1 MAMNSLIE
9 NYLLSGDL
17 GNLFVSELGWDNPPD
32 HRKMTVKLGDEQN
45 FEIYPIAYKRGIYI
59 YACNSIPSKYS
70 MEAIDLEISKRSLE
84 RLVVYLGDNQQ
95 IWRWPEPR
103 KSGGV
108 HYVNHYFHK
117 NGNNSDI
124 LQRLSGIRFELS
136 EESSLSLLSVRERV
150 RNSFSAEEVTT
161 RFYQE
166 FQANHE
172 ALVESIKGID
182 VEDFVGWY
190 ASLLLNRL
198 MFIYFLQ
205 KKGFLNDDIDYLRNS
220 LTKIRQL
227 KGSNKFYQ
235 FYRDFL
241 LVLFHDGL
249 GSDEASSLDS
259 EITSILGEIP
269 YINGGIFAKHVL
281 EESYDIDIPDVVFEQ
296 IFNFF
301 DHYKWHLDTRSS
313 AEPGT
318 INPDIL
324 GYIFEKYVN
333 QKEQGAFYTK
343 EDVTGFMTSN
353 TILPVFLDSISK
365 FSNIDFDLV
374 RSNPPRYIP
383 EALRFGCELDLP
395 VEIAAADVNEVG
407 LLDDIASK
415 NMGLPGERWREV
427 LERRDK
433 VLWLEQH
440 LSSHDHLDVDELITS
455 NLDLLTFTLDNL
467 DKINDPKVLT
477 QIWDCLTDI
486 RVIDPTCGSGAF
498 LFAAL
503 HLLSAVY
510 AKLLELLN
518 KVSEQSPSSRKIVSP
533 ILEQIAKHPNQ
544 DYFLWKTIVLENL
557 YGVDLMVEATEIA
570 RLRLF
575 LALASKLEKKEDIE
589 PLPDLDMNIKVG
601 NLLVGSASLADA
613 EQKMFG
619 DIIMAS
625 KFEDLKKVALDLGR
639 SYDKFVQAQKS
650 GLSQK
655 EFESIKKEH
664 EVATQKARDE
674 FDHMFFEC
682 DGHYSSQDF
691 ALWKKSHDPF
701 HWFIEFPEAMAAG
714 GFDAVIGNPPYIAK
728 RKIEDYTYSGF
739 ATDNCPDIYA
749 PCMERSASIISS
761 RGAFS
766 MIVPISFQFSDDFS
780 KAREIMANYLPA
792 RWVSTYSRNPA
803 SLFDAAVGVRS
814 TILVSRKSSALLAV
828 TGLRRWYSDFRP
840 FLFETTS
847 YTGVEGI
854 SVEEPWPRL
863 ASKDIV
869 DFHKAL
875 LEKKMRLKHAHR
887 KSTNIVG
894 FKNIALYYIS
904 SFLEEPPTWSLEGE
918 VISQTKI
925 SELTFDSEDDKL
937 IAFGVT
943 AGRIAGWWWGAFGD
957 DFDVTGGLLY
967 SIPIDP
973 KKIVKNRKKILALV
987 RKLEKEQR
995 KNPLVTK
1002 YKGKWMGNYDMSR
1015 CRSVTDEIDRL
1026 ILDEFGLLDY
1036 WPSVLYVDQT
1046 LAKVTGERPG
1056 TLRKWPF
1063 PLE

>member
-1 MAMNSLIE
+1 MASSIE
-9 NYLLSGDL
+9 SYLEKEDFD
-17 GNLFVSELGWDNPPD
+17 NLFVSELGWDNPPD
-32 HRKMTVKLGDEQN
+32 HRKLAVKLAEDQN
-45 FEIYPIAYKRGIYI
+45 FEIYPVAYKRGIYI
-59 YACNSIPSKYS
+59 YACNSLPNKYS

-84 RLVVYLGDNQQ
+84 RLVVYVGDDQQ

-103 KSGGV
+103 KSGGI
-108 HYVNHYFHK
+108 HYVNHYFQK
-117 NGNNSDI
+117 NANNADI
-124 LQRLSGIRFELS
+124 LQRLSGIRFELA

-150 RNSFSAEEVTT
+150 RNSFSAEEVTN

-166 FQANHE
+166 FQANHQ

-220 LTKIRQL
+220 LAKIRQM
-227 KGSNKFYQ
+227 KGSDRFYQ

-249 GSDEASSLDS
+249 GSDEASSLDP
-259 EITSILGEIP
+259 EIASILGEIP

-281 EESYDIDIPDVVFEQ
+281 EETYEIDIPDVVFEQ

-343 EDVTGFMTSN
+343 EDVTGFMTTN

-365 FSNIDFDLV
+365 FSKINFDLV
-374 RSNPPRYIP
+374 RDNPARYIS
-383 EALRFGCELDLP
+383 EGLRFGFELDLP
-395 VEIAAADVNEVG
+395 VEITVADVNEVG

-415 NMGLPGERWREV
+415 NLGLPGERWREV
-427 LERRDK
+427 LERRGK
-433 VLWLEQH
+433 VLWVEQH
-440 LSSHDHLDVDELITS
+440 LSTHKNLSVDELITS

-467 DKINDPKVLT
+467 DEIEDPKILT
-477 QIWDCLTDI
+477 QIWECLTDI

-510 AKLLELLN
+510 AKIVEMLN
-518 KVSEQSPSSRKIVSP
+518 KVSEQSPASKKIVSP
-533 ILEQIAKHPNQ
+533 ILGQIAKHPNQ

-575 LALASKLEKKEDIE
+575 LALASKLERKEDIE

-613 EQKMFG
+613 ETKMFG
-619 DIIMAS
+619 DVIMAS
-625 KFEDLKKVALDLGR
+625 KFEDLKKVALNLGK
-639 SYDKFVQAQKS
+639 SYDRFVQAQKS
-650 GLSQK
+650 GMSHK
-655 EFESIKKEH
+655 EFEIVKKDH
-664 EVATQKARDE
+664 EVATQMARDE

-682 DGHYSSQDF
+682 DGFYVTQDF
-691 ALWKKSHDPF
+691 NAWRKSHSPF

-739 ATDNCPDIYA
+739 VTDNCPDIYA
-749 PCMERSASIISS
+749 PCMERSASITSP
-761 RGAFS
+761 RGALS
-766 MIVPISFQFSDDFS
+766 MIVPISFQFSEDFAR
-780 KAREIMANYLPA
+780 AREILTKYLPA

-814 TILVSRKSSALLAV
+814 TILVSRKSSPLLAV

-840 FLFETTS
+840 HLFETTS
-847 YTGVEGI
+847 YSKVDGI
-854 SVEEPWPRL
+854 NPEQPWPRL
-863 ASKDIV
+863 ASLEIV
-869 DFHKAL
+869 QLHKVL
-875 LEKKMRLKHAHR
+875 LSRNMRLKHAHR
-887 KSTNIVG
+887 KSDDIVG

-904 SFLEEPPTWSLEGE
+904 SFLDEPPTWSLEGE
-918 VISQTKI
+918 VIRQTKV
-925 SELTFDSEDDKL
+925 SELSFDGEENKL

-943 AGRIAGWWWGAFGD
+943 AGRLAGWWWGAFGD

-967 SIPIDP
+967 SIPVDP
-973 KKIVKNRKKILALV
+973 KKIVKNRKKIISLVHKLA
-987 RKLEKEQR
+987 KEQK

-1002 YKGKWMGNYDMSR
+1002 YSGKWMGNYDMSR
-1015 CRSVTDEIDRL
+1015 CRGITDEIDKL
-1026 ILDEFGLLDY
+1026 ILEEFGMLEF
-1036 WPSVLYVDQT
+1036 WPALLYVDQT

>member
-1 MAMNSLIE
+1 MTSLIE
-9 NYLLSGDL
+9 NYLAKADFG
-17 GNLFVSELGWDNPPD
+17 GLFVSELGWDNPPD
-32 HRKMTVKLGDEQN
+32 HRKLAVKLAEDQN
-45 FEIYPIAYKRGIYI
+45 FEIYPVAYKRGIYI
-59 YACNSIPSKYS
+59 YACNSLPNKYS

-84 RLVVYLGDNQQ
+84 RLVVYVGDDQQ

-108 HYVNHYFHK
+108 HYVNHYFQK
-117 NGNNSDI
+117 SGNNADI
-124 LQRLSGIRFELS
+124 LQRLSGIRFELT

-150 RNSFSAEEVTT
+150 RNSFSAEEVTN

-220 LTKIRQL
+220 LTRIRQM

-249 GSDEASSLDS
+249 GSDEIISLDP
-259 EITSILGEIP
+259 EIASILGDIP
-269 YINGGIFAKHVL
+269 YVNGGIFAKHVL
-281 EESYDIDIPDVVFEQ
+281 EESYEIDIPDVVFEQ

-343 EDVTGFMTSN
+343 EDVTGFMTTN

-365 FSNIDFDLV
+365 FSKINFDLV
-374 RSNPPRYIP
+374 RENPPRYIP
-383 EALRFGCELDLP
+383 EGLRFGLELDLP
-395 VEIAAADVNEVG
+395 VEIAAADVNEIG
-407 LLDDIASK
+407 LLDDIATQ
-415 NMGLPGERWREV
+415 NLGLPGERWREV
-427 LERRDK
+427 LERRGK
-433 VLWLEQH
+433 ALWLEEH
-440 LSSHDHLDVDELITS
+440 LSSHQNLNIDELITS

-467 DKINDPKVLT
+467 DEIEDPKVLI
-477 QIWDCLTDI
+477 QIWDCLTDV

-510 AKLLELLN
+510 AKLVEMLN
-518 KVSEQSPSSRKIVSP
+518 KVSEQSPASKKIVSP
-533 ILEQIAKHPNQ
+533 ILETIAKHPNQ

-575 LALASKLEKKEDIE
+575 LALASKLERKEDIE

-613 EQKMFG
+613 EAKMFG

-625 KFEDLKKVALDLGR
+625 KFEDLKKVALDLGK
-639 SYDKFVQAQKS
+639 SYDGFVQAQKLGIS
-650 GLSQK
+650 HK
-655 EFESIKKEH
+655 EFEIIKKDH
-664 EVATQKARDE
+664 EVATQKARNE

-691 ALWKKSHDPF
+691 ETWRKSHTPF

-728 RKIEDYTYSGF
+728 RKIEDYSYSGF

-749 PCMERSASIISS
+749 PCMERSASIISP

-780 KAREIMANYLPA
+780 KAREVMANYLPA

-814 TILVSRKSSALLAV
+814 TILVSRKSTSSLAV

-840 FLFETTS
+840 YLFETTS
-847 YTGVEGI
+847 YTCANLATVD
-854 SVEEPWPRL
+854 EPWPRL
-863 ASKDIV
+863 ASERL
-869 DFHKAL
+869 AEL
-875 LEKKMRLKHAHR
+875 LINLQSLKMKLLHSSRR
-887 KSTNIVG
+887 TSYGVG
-894 FKNIALYYIS
+894 FKKIALYYVVTY
-904 SFLEEPPTWSLEGE
+904 LTEPPSWTLEGTQ
-918 VISQTKI
+918 IPQTATG
-925 SELTFDSEDDKL
+925 ELTFDGEESRQLAFL
-937 IAFGVT
+937 IT
-943 AGRIAGWWWGAFGD
+943 AGRLGVLWWGQFGD
-957 DFDVTGGLLY
+957 DFNLTGGLLY
-967 SIPIDP
+967 DIPIDP
-973 KKIVKNRKKILALV
+973 KKIVKNRKKLLSLAK
-987 RKLEKEQR
+987 KLEKEQA

-1002 YKGKWMGNYDMSR
+1002 YNKNWMGNYDMSR
-1015 CRSVTDEIDRL
+1015 CRNVTDESDKL
-1026 ILDEFGLLDY
+1026 ILDEFDLLEY
-1036 WPSVLYVDQT
+1036 WPDILYADQT

-1063 PLE
+1063 PLN

>member
-1 MAMNSLIE
+1 MTSLIE
-9 NYLLSGDL
+9 NYLAKADF

-32 HRKMTVKLGDEQN
+32 HRKLSVKLAEDQS
-45 FEIYPIAYKRGIYI
+45 FEIYPVAYKRGIYI
-59 YACNSIPSKYS
+59 YACNSLPNKYS

-84 RLVVYLGDNQQ
+84 RLVVYVGDDQQ

-108 HYVNHYFHK
+108 HYVNHYFQK
-117 NGNNSDI
+117 NSNNADI
-124 LQRLSGIRFELS
+124 LQRLSGIRFELT

-150 RNSFSAEEVTT
+150 RNSFSAEEVTN

-220 LTKIRQL
+220 LTKIRQM

-249 GSDEASSLDS
+249 GSDEASSLDP
-259 EITSILGEIP
+259 EIASILGEIP

-281 EESYDIDIPDVVFEQ
+281 EETYEIDIPDVVFEQ

-343 EDVTGFMTSN
+343 EDVTGFMTTN

-365 FSNIDFDLV
+365 FTKINFDLV
-374 RSNPPRYIP
+374 RDNPPRYIP
-383 EALRFGCELDLP
+383 EGLRFGFELDLP
-395 VEIAAADVNEVG
+395 VEITAADVNEVG
-407 LLDDIASK
+407 LLDDIAAK
-415 NMGLPGERWREV
+415 NLGLPGERWREV
-427 LERRDK
+427 LERRGK

-440 LSSHDHLDVDELITS
+440 LSSHQNLNVDELITS

-467 DKINDPKVLT
+467 DEIEDPKVLK
-477 QIWDCLTDI
+477 QIWDCLTDV

-510 AKLLELLN
+510 AKLVEMLN
-518 KVSEQSPSSRKIVSP
+518 KVSEQSPASKKIVSP

-575 LALASKLEKKEDIE
+575 LALASKLERKEDIE

-613 EQKMFG
+613 EAKMFG

-625 KFEDLKKVALDLGR
+625 KFEDLKKVALDLGK
-639 SYDKFVQAQKS
+639 SYDRFVQAQKS
-650 GLSQK
+650 GISHK
-655 EFESIKKEH
+655 EFEIIKKDH
-664 EVATQKARDE
+664 EVTTQKARDE

-682 DGHYSSQDF
+682 DGHYSSQEF
-691 ALWKKSHDPF
+691 ETWRKSHTPF

-749 PCMERSASIISS
+749 PCMERSASIISP

-780 KAREIMANYLPA
+780 KAREVMANYLPA

-814 TILVSRKSSALLAV
+814 TILVSRKSTSSLAV

-840 FLFETTS
+840 YLFETTS
-847 YTGVEGI
+847 YTRASLVTAD
-854 SVEEPWPRL
+854 EPWPRL
-863 ASKDIV
+863 ASERL
-869 DFHKAL
+869 AEL
-875 LEKKMRLKHAHR
+875 LNNLQSLKMKLLHSSRR
-887 KSTNIVG
+887 SSFGVG
-894 FKNIALYYIS
+894 FKKIALYYVVTY
-904 SFLEEPPTWSLEGE
+904 LTEPPSWNLDGTQ
-918 VISQTKI
+918 IPQTATG
-925 SELTFDSEDDKL
+925 ELTFDGEESRQLAFL
-937 IAFGVT
+937 IT
-943 AGRIAGWWWGAFGD
+943 AGRLGVLWWGQFGD
-957 DFDVTGGLLY
+957 DFNLTGGLLY
-967 SIPIDP
+967 DIPIDP
-973 KKIVKNRKKILALV
+973 KKIVKNRKKLLSLAK
-987 RKLEKEQR
+987 KLEKEQA

-1002 YKGKWMGNYDMSR
+1002 YNKNWMGNYDMSR
-1015 CRSVTDEIDRL
+1015 CRNVTDESDKL

-1036 WPSVLYVDQT
+1036 WSDILFADQT

-1063 PLE
+1063 PLEQ

>member
-1 MAMNSLIE
+1 MTKLIE
-9 NYLLSGDL
+9 DYLAKADL
-17 GNLFVSELGWDNPPD
+17 GNLFVGELGWDNPPD
-32 HRKMTVKLGDEQN
+32 HRKLSVRLPENQN
-45 FEIYPIAYKRGIYI
+45 FDIFPIAYKRGIYI
-59 YACNSIPSKYS
+59 YVCNSIPNKYS

-84 RLVVYLGDNQQ
+84 RLVVYVGAGQQ

-108 HYVNHYFHK
+108 HYINHYFQD

-124 LQRLSGIRFELS
+124 LQRLSGIRFDLS
-136 EESSLSLLSVRERV
+136 EEGSLSLLAVRERV
-150 RNSFSAEEVTT
+150 RNSFSAEEVTN

-166 FQANHE
+166 FQENHE
-172 ALVESIKGID
+172 ALVQSIKGID
-182 VEDFVGWY
+182 VEDFIGWY

-205 KKGFLNDDIDYLRNS
+205 KKGFLNDDLDYLRTS

-227 KGSNKFYQ
+227 KGTNKFYK

-241 LVLFHDGL
+241 LVLFHEGL
-249 GSDEASSLDS
+249 GSDEVSSYKE
-259 EITSILGEIP
+259 EISSILGEIP

-281 EESYDIDIPDVVFEQ
+281 EETYEIEIPDIVFEQ
-296 IFNFF
+296 IFDFF
-301 DHYKWHLDTRSS
+301 DHYKWHLDTRST

-324 GYIFEKYVN
+324 GYIYEKYVN

-353 TILPVFLDSISK
+353 TILPVFVDAISK
-365 FSNIDFDLV
+365 FTKINHDLV
-374 RSNPPRYIP
+374 KDNPLRYIP
-383 EALRFGCELDLP
+383 EGLRFGCELELP
-395 VEIAAADVNEVG
+395 VEIAAADINEVG
-407 LLDDIASK
+407 LLDDIAG
-415 NMGLPGERWREV
+415 NNIGLPGERWREV
-427 LERRDK
+427 LERRNK
-433 VLWLEQH
+433 VKWLEQY
-440 LSSHDHLDVDELITS
+440 LNSHQNLNVDELITC
-455 NLDLLTFTLDNL
+455 NLDILTFTLDNL
-467 DKINDPKVLT
+467 DQISDPDVLIKI
-477 QIWDCLTDI
+477 WHCLTNI

-503 HLLSAVY
+503 HLLSAIY
-510 AKLLELLN
+510 AKLVELFYKL
-518 KVSEQSPSSRKIVSP
+518 SEQSQSSKKIIFP

-575 LALASKLEKKEDIE
+575 LALASKLERKEDIE

-613 EQKMFG
+613 EAKMFG

-625 KFEDLKKVALDLGR
+625 KFEDLKKVALELGK
-639 SYDKFVQAQKS
+639 SYDGFVQAQKS
-650 GLSQK
+650 GISHK
-655 EFESIKKEH
+655 EFEIIKKDH
-664 EVATQKARDE
+664 EVATQKARNE

-682 DGHYSSQDF
+682 DGYYSSQNF
-691 ALWKKSHDPF
+691 ETWRKSHTPF

-749 PCMERSASIISS
+749 PCMERSASIISP

-780 KAREIMANYLPA
+780 KAREVMANYLPA
-792 RWVSTYSRNPA
+792 RWVSTYSRNQA

-814 TILVSRKSSALLAV
+814 TILVSRKSISSLAV

-840 FLFETTS
+840 YLFETTS
-847 YTGVEGI
+847 YTCANLATVD
-854 SVEEPWPRL
+854 EPWPRL
-863 ASKDIV
+863 ASNRL
-869 DFHKAL
+869 AEL
-875 LEKKMRLKHAHR
+875 LINLKSLKMKLLHSSRR
-887 KSTNIVG
+887 TGYGVG
-894 FKNIALYYIS
+894 FKKIALYYVVTY
-904 SFLEEPPTWSLEGE
+904 LTEPPSWNLEGTQ
-918 VISQTKI
+918 IPQTATG
-925 SELTFDSEDDKL
+925 ELTFDGEESRQLAFL
-937 IAFGVT
+937 IT
-943 AGRIAGWWWGAFGD
+943 AGRLGVLWWGQFGD
-957 DFDVTGGLLY
+957 DFNLTGGLLY
-967 SIPIDP
+967 DIPIDP
-973 KKIVKNRKKILALV
+973 KKIVKNRKKLLSLAK
-987 RKLEKEQR
+987 KLEKEQS

-1002 YKGKWMGNYDMSR
+1002 YNKNWMGNYDMSR
-1015 CRSVTDEIDRL
+1015 CRNVTDESDKL

-1036 WPSVLYVDQT
+1036 WPDILFADQT

>member
-1 MAMNSLIE
+1 MISLIE
-9 NYLLSGDL
+9 NYLAKADL

-32 HRKMTVKLGDEQN
+32 HRKLTVILEEDQKFD
-45 FEIYPIAYKRGIYI
+45 IYPVAYKRGIYI
-59 YACNSIPSKYS
+59 YTCNSIPSKYS

-84 RLVVYLGDNQQ
+84 RLVVYVGDGQQ

-108 HYVNHYFHK
+108 HYVNHYFQK
-117 NGNNSDI
+117 NANNSDI
-124 LQRLSGIRFELS
+124 LQRLSGIRFELT
-136 EESSLSLLSVRERV
+136 EESTLSLLSVRERV
-150 RNSFSAEEVTT
+150 RNSFSAEEVTN
-161 RFYQE
+161 RFYHE
-166 FQANHE
+166 FKANHE

-205 KKGFLNDDIDYLRNS
+205 KKGFLNDDTDYLRNS
-220 LTKIRQL
+220 LNKIRSM

-249 GSDEASSLDS
+249 GSDEVSSLDP
-259 EITSILGEIP
+259 EIASILGEIP

-281 EESYDIDIPDVVFEQ
+281 EETYEIDIPDVVFEKV
-296 IFNFF
+296 FSFF

-324 GYIFEKYVN
+324 GYIFERYVN

-365 FSNIDFDLV
+365 FSKINFDLV
-374 RSNPPRYIP
+374 RENPPRYIP
-383 EALRFGCELDLP
+383 EGMRFGYESDLP
-395 VEIAAADVNEVG
+395 VEITAADVNMVG
-407 LLDDIASK
+407 LLDGKASK
-415 NMGLPGERWREV
+415 DLGLPGERWREV
-427 LERRDK
+427 LERRGK
-433 VLWLEQH
+433 VLRLEEH
-440 LSSHDHLDVDELITS
+440 LSSHQNLTLDELITS

-467 DKINDPKVLT
+467 DEIEDPKVLT
-477 QIWDCLTDI
+477 QIWGCLTDL

-510 AKLLELLN
+510 AKLVEMFQ
-518 KVSEQSPSSRKIVSP
+518 KVSEQSSASKKIVSP

-575 LALASKLEKKEDIE
+575 LALASKLERKEDIE

-613 EQKMFG
+613 EAKMFG
-619 DIIMAS
+619 DIFMAS
-625 KFEDLKKVALDLGR
+625 KFEDLKKVALDLGK
-639 SYDKFVQAQKS
+639 SYDRFVQAQQS
-650 GLSQK
+650 GISHK
-655 EFESIKKEH
+655 EFEIIKKNH
-664 EVATQKARDE
+664 EDTTQKTRDE
-674 FDHMFFEC
+674 FDQMFFEC

-691 ALWKKSHDPF
+691 DTWRKSHFPF

-728 RKIEDYTYSGF
+728 RKIKDYTYSGF
-739 ATDNCPDIYA
+739 ATDDCPDIYA
-749 PCMERSASIISS
+749 PCMERSASII
-761 RGAFS
+761 RQGGAFS
-766 MIVPISFQFSDDFS
+766 MIVPISFQFSEDFA
-780 KAREIMANYLPA
+780 KAREIMSHYLPA

-814 TILVSRKSSALLAV
+814 TILVSRKSSSLLAV

-840 FLFETTS
+840 YLFDTTS
-847 YTGVEGI
+847 YTQI
-854 SVEEPWPRL
+854 DSSLTQKPWPRVTSQGIGNL
-863 ASKDIV
+863 MNS
-869 DFHKAL
+869 L
-875 LEKKMRLKHAHR
+875 LQKNMQLRNSHR
-887 KSTNIVG
+887 KSTHVVG
-894 FKNIALYYIS
+894 YKDIALYYVS
-904 SFLEEPPTWSLEGE
+904 AFLEEPPTWNLEGE
-918 VISQTKI
+918 VISQTSVSEI
-925 SELTFDSEDDKL
+925 SFDSEDL
-937 IAFGVT
+937 GIVAFGVVS
-943 AGRIAGWWWGAFGD
+943 GRLAGWWWGANGD
-957 DFDVTGGLLY
+957 DFHVTAGLLY

-973 KKIVKNRKKILALV
+973 RKIVKNQKKIITLAK
-987 RKLEKEQR
+987 KLANEQK

-1015 CRSVTDEIDRL
+1015 CRNITDEIDKL
-1026 ILDEFGLLDY
+1026 ILDEFDFLDF
-1036 WPSVLYVDQT
+1036 WPDILYADQT

-1063 PLE
+1063 PVDQ

>member
-1 MAMNSLIE
+1 MDSLIE
-9 NYLLSGDL
+9 KYLEKADL
-17 GNLFVSELGWDNPPD
+17 GNLLVSELGWDNPPD
-32 HRKMTVKLGDEQN
+32 HRKLTVKLTEDEN

-59 YACNSIPSKYS
+59 YACNAVPSKYS

-84 RLVVYLGDNQQ
+84 RLVIYVGESQQ

-117 NGNNSDI
+117 DGNNSDI

-150 RNSFSAEEVTT
+150 RNSFSAEEVTN

-166 FQANHE
+166 FQANHK
-172 ALVESIKGID
+172 ALVDSIKGID

-205 KKGFLNDDIDYLRNS
+205 KKGFLNDDVDYLRNS

-249 GSDEASSLDS
+249 GSDEATSLDV
-259 EITSILGEIP
+259 EIAAILGEIP

-281 EESYDIDIPDVVFEQ
+281 EETYEIEIPDVVFEQ

-365 FSNIDFDLV
+365 FSKISFHLV
-374 RSNPPRYIP
+374 RDNPLRYIP
-383 EALRFGCELDLP
+383 EGMRFGFEMDLP
-395 VEIAAADVNEVG
+395 VEIAAADVKEVG
-407 LLDDIASK
+407 LLDEIAS
-415 NMGLPGERWREV
+415 NDLGLPGERWREV
-427 LERRDK
+427 LERRGK

-440 LSSHDHLDVDELITS
+440 LSSHQNLNVDELISS

-467 DKINDPKVLT
+467 NDIDDPKELT
-477 QIWDCLTDI
+477 QIWGCLTDI

-510 AKLLELLN
+510 AKLVEKLH
-518 KVSEQSPSSRKIVSP
+518 KVYEQGPSSNQILSP
-533 ILEQIAKHPNQ
+533 ILEQIAIHPNR

-575 LALASKLEKKEDIE
+575 LALASKLERKEDIE

-613 EQKMFG
+613 EAKMSG
-619 DIIMAS
+619 DILMAS
-625 KFEDLKKVALDLGR
+625 KFEDLKKVALDLAE
-639 SYDKFVQAQKS
+639 SYDRFVQAQKS
-650 GLSQK
+650 GVSHK
-655 EFESIKKEH
+655 EFEILKKEH
-664 EVATQKARDE
+664 ELASQKARNE

-691 ALWKKSHDPF
+691 DIWRKSHTPF

-728 RKIEDYTYSGF
+728 RKIEGYTYSGF

-749 PCMERSASIISS
+749 PCMERSASIISP
-761 RGAFS
+761 RGTFS

-780 KAREIMANYLPA
+780 KAREIMAHYLPA

-814 TILVSRKSSALLAV
+814 TVLISRKSDSLLAV

-847 YTGVEGI
+847 YTQVELATV
-854 SVEEPWPRL
+854 SEPWPRL
-863 ASKDIV
+863 AS
-869 DFHKAL
+869 HKLAEL
-875 LEKKMRLKHAHR
+875 LIHLQSLKMKLLHSSRR
-887 KSTNIVG
+887 SNFGIG
-894 FKNIALYYIS
+894 FKKIALYYVVTY
-904 SFLEEPPTWSLEGE
+904 LTEPPSWNLEG
-918 VISQTKI
+918 VQIPQTATG
-925 SELTFDSEDDKL
+925 ELTFDGEESRQLAFL
-937 IAFGVT
+937 IT
-943 AGRIAGWWWGAFGD
+943 AGRLGVLWWGQYGD
-957 DFDVTGGLLY
+957 DFNLTGGLLY
-967 SIPIDP
+967 DIPIDP
-973 KKIVKNRKKILALV
+973 AKIIKNRKKLLSLAK
-987 RKLEKEQR
+987 KLEKEQA

-1002 YKGKWMGNYDMSR
+1002 YNQNWMGNYDMSR
-1015 CRSVTDEIDRL
+1015 CRSVTDESDKL
-1026 ILDEFGLLDY
+1026 ILEEFGLLDY
-1036 WPSVLYVDQT
+1036 WPEILYADQT

>member
-1 MAMNSLIE
+1 MTSLIE
-9 NYLLSGDL
+9 NYLAKADL

-32 HRKMTVKLGDEQN
+32 HRKLTIKLAEDQN
-45 FEIYPIAYKRGIYI
+45 FEIYPVAYKRGIYV
-59 YACNSIPSKYS
+59 YTCNSLPNKYS

-84 RLVVYLGDNQQ
+84 RLVIYVNNDQQ

-108 HYVNHYFHK
+108 HYVNHFFQK
-117 NGNNSDI
+117 NGNNSDL

-150 RNSFSAEEVTT
+150 RNSFSAEEVTN

-205 KKGFLNDDIDYLRNS
+205 KKGFLNDDFDYLRNS
-220 LTKIRQL
+220 LTKVRQL

-249 GSDEASSLDS
+249 GSDEAKLLNP
-259 EITSILGEIP
+259 EIATILGEIP

-281 EESYDIDIPDVVFEQ
+281 EETYKIEVPDVVFEQ
-296 IFNFF
+296 IFDFF

-343 EDVTGFMTSN
+343 EDVTGFMTTN
-353 TILPVFLDSISK
+353 TILPVFLDSISEFAK
-365 FSNIDFDLV
+365 INFDLV
-374 RSNPPRYIP
+374 RNNPPRYIP
-383 EALRFGCELDLP
+383 EGLRFGCELDLP
-395 VEIAAADVNEVG
+395 VEIAAADVSEVG

-415 NMGLPGERWREV
+415 DLGLPGERWREV
-427 LERRDK
+427 LERRAK
-433 VLWLEQH
+433 VLWLEKH
-440 LSSHDHLDVDELITS
+440 LSSYQNLNVDELITS
-455 NLDLLTFTLDNL
+455 SVDLLTFTLDNL
-467 DKINDPKVLT
+467 DEIEDPIVLT
-477 QIWDCLTDI
+477 QIWNCLI
-486 RVIDPTCGSGAF
+486 NVRVIDPTCGSGAF

-503 HLLSAVY
+503 HLLSAIY
-510 AKLLELLN
+510 AKLVELLN
-518 KVSEQSPSSRKIVSP
+518 KASEKSPSSKLIVAP
-533 ILEQIAKHPNQ
+533 ILEQISKHPNQ

-575 LALASKLEKKEDIE
+575 LALASKLERKEDIE

-613 EQKMFG
+613 EAKMLG
-619 DIIMAS
+619 DIILAS
-625 KFEDLKKVALDLGR
+625 KFENLKKVALDLGK
-639 SYDKFVQAQKS
+639 SYDSFVQAQKTGIS
-650 GLSQK
+650 HK
-655 EFESIKKEH
+655 EFEKIKKTH
-664 EVATQKARDE
+664 EVATANARNE
-674 FDHMFFEC
+674 FDRMFFES
-682 DGHYSSQDF
+682 DGFYASQDF
-691 ALWKKSHDPF
+691 DDWRKSHTPF

-739 ATDNCPDIYA
+739 ETDNCPDIYA
-749 PCMERSASIISS
+749 PCMERSASIISP

-814 TILVSRKSSALLAV
+814 TILVSRKSTSSLAV

-840 FLFETTS
+840 YLFETTS
-847 YTGVEGI
+847 YTRANLATFD
-854 SVEEPWPRL
+854 EPWPRL
-863 ASKDIV
+863 AS
-869 DFHKAL
+869 HRLAEL
-875 LEKKMRLKHAHR
+875 LISLQTLKMKLLHSSRR
-887 KSTNIVG
+887 TSFGIG
-894 FKNIALYYIS
+894 FKKIALYYVVTY
-904 SFLEEPPTWSLEGE
+904 LTEPPSWNLEGTQ
-918 VISQTKI
+918 IPQTATG
-925 SELTFDSEDDKL
+925 ELTFDSEESRQLAFL
-937 IAFGVT
+937 IT
-943 AGRIAGWWWGAFGD
+943 AGRLGVLWWGQFGD
-957 DFDVTGGLLY
+957 DFNLTGGLLY
-967 SIPIDP
+967 DIPIDP
-973 KKIVKNRKKILALV
+973 KKIVKNRKKLLSLAK
-987 RKLEKEQR
+987 KLEKEQA

-1002 YKGKWMGNYDMSR
+1002 YNKNWMGNYDMSR
-1015 CRSVTDEIDRL
+1015 CRNVTDESDKL
-1026 ILDEFGLLDY
+1026 ILDEFGLLEY
-1036 WPSVLYVDQT
+1036 WPDVLFADQT

>member
-1 MAMNSLIE
+1 MNSLIE
-9 NYLLSGDL
+9 GYLVKADL
-17 GNLFVSELGWDNPPD
+17 ANLFVSELGWDNPPD
-32 HRKMTVKLGDEQN
+32 HRKLAVKLPENHN
-45 FEIYPIAYKRGIYI
+45 FEIYPVAYKRGIYI
-59 YACNSIPSKYS
+59 YACNSIPNKYS

-84 RLVVYLGDNQQ
+84 RLVVYIGEDQQ

-103 KSGGV
+103 KSGGI
-108 HYVNHYFHK
+108 HYVNHFFQK
-117 NGNNSDI
+117 NANNTDI

-150 RNSFSAEEVTT
+150 RNSFSAEEVTN

-182 VEDFVGWY
+182 VKDFVGWY

-205 KKGFLNDDIDYLRNS
+205 KKNFLNDDLDYLRNS

-259 EITSILGEIP
+259 EIASILGEIP

-281 EESYDIDIPDVVFEQ
+281 EETYEIEIPDVVFEQ

-301 DHYKWHLDTRSS
+301 DHYKWHLDTRST

-353 TILPVFLDSISK
+353 TILPVFIDAISK
-365 FSNIDFDLV
+365 FTKINFDLV
-374 RSNPPRYIP
+374 KDNSLRYIP
-383 EALRFGCELDLP
+383 EGMRFGCELELP
-395 VEIAAADVNEVG
+395 VEIAAADVSRVG
-407 LLDDIASK
+407 LLDEIAPK
-415 NMGLPGERWREV
+415 NLGLPGERWREV
-427 LERRDK
+427 LERRNK
-433 VLWLEQH
+433 VMWLQQH
-440 LSSHDHLDVDELITS
+440 LSSHQSLHIDELIS
-455 NLDLLTFTLDNL
+455 CNLDLLTFTLDIL
-467 DKINDPKVLT
+467 DGVSDPKVL
-477 QIWDCLTDI
+477 IKVWESLTDI

-510 AKLLELLN
+510 AKIVELLN
-518 KVSEQSPSSRKIVSP
+518 KVSEQNPSSKKVVAP
-533 ILEQIAKHPNQ
+533 VLEQIAQHPNQ

-575 LALASKLEKKEDIE
+575 LALASKLERKEDIE

-601 NLLVGSASLADA
+601 NLLVGSTSLADA
-613 EQKMFG
+613 ESKVFG

-625 KFEDLKKVALDLGR
+625 KFEGLKKIAAELGA
-639 SYDKFVQAQKS
+639 SYDTFVQAQKTGIS
-650 GLSQK
+650 HK
-655 EFESIKKEH
+655 EFEEIKREH
-664 EVATQKARDE
+664 EFSTSRARNE
-674 FDHMFFEC
+674 FDHMFFEA
-682 DGHYSSQDF
+682 DGIYASQDF
-691 ALWKKSHDPF
+691 EAWRNSHNPF

-728 RKIEDYTYSGF
+728 RKIDDYTYSGF
-739 ATDNCPDIYA
+739 VSDNCPDIYA
-749 PCMERSASIISS
+749 PCMERSASIISA
-761 RGAFS
+761 RGALS
-766 MIVPISFQFSDDFS
+766 MIVPISFQFSEDFA
-780 KAREIMANYLPA
+780 KAREVMATYLPA

-814 TILVSRKSSALLAV
+814 TILVSRKSTPLLAV

-840 FLFETTS
+840 YLFETTS
-847 YTGVEGI
+847 YSRVEG
-854 SVEEPWPRL
+854 VNFEQPWPRL
-863 ASKDIV
+863 ASLEIV
-869 DFHKAL
+869 ELYKAL
-875 LEKKMRLKHAHR
+875 LSKNMRLKHAYR
-887 KSTNIVG
+887 KSKDIVG

-904 SFLEEPPTWSLEGE
+904 SFLDEPPTWSLEGE

-925 SELTFDSEDDKL
+925 SELTFDGEENKL

-943 AGRIAGWWWGAFGD
+943 AGRLAGWWWGALGD

-967 SIPIDP
+967 SIPVDP
-973 KKIVKNRKKILALV
+973 KKIVKNRKRIIVLV
-987 RKLEKEQR
+987 RKLEKEQK

-1015 CRSVTDEIDRL
+1015 CRNITDEIDRL

-1036 WPSVLYVDQT
+1036 WPDLLYADQT

-1063 PLE
+1063 PLD